1 METLKHMRR
10 EAGCSGHRHAG
21 RLLPKVEAGV
31 TAGSCSRSGAAP
43 GSGKAWGD
51 KGSTAGYHPL
61 SCGLCSKEGNCSG
74 RNLCFNIFLFVCLK
88 QVPTSLRKPRPTFP
102 GKHGGVFFL
111 RHLLFTFLHS
121 YFLSFIPSFPR
132 VSVSFLP
139 LSLSRTCFKKIFLS
153 LFLNFVLDI
162 MTFSRSAPVLNQIPL
177 RGHACQSLVTY
188 GHFGVPVRRGG
199 RGAEVAE

>member
-1 METLKHMRR
+1 MQGGYCPT
-10 EAGCSGHRHAG
+10 
-21 RLLPKVEAGV
+21 VEDDI
-31 TAGSCSRSGAAP
+31 TAGSCSWSRAAP
-43 GSGKAWGD
+43 ASRKAWGH
-51 KGSTAGYHPL
+51 KGSTAVYHPL

-88 QVPTSLRKPRPTFP
+88 QVPTSLRKPCPTFP
-102 GKHGGVFFL
+102 RKHGGGFFL
-111 RHLLFTFLHS
+111 LHLLFTFLHS
-121 YFLSFIPSFPR
+121 YFLSFIPSFLY

-139 LSLSRTCFKKIFLS
+139 SSLSLSLSRARAFKKFLS